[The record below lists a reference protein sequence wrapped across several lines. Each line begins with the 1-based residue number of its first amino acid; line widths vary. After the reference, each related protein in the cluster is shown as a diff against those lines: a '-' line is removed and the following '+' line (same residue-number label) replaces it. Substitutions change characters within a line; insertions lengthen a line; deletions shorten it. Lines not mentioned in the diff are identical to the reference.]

1 MFWRNPRKELP
12 MFEQTD
18 MVTGVLKP
26 LRKIVRRNGGAK

>member
-18 MVTGVLKP
+18 KPIDVSKSVQKLMRRKGGVK
-26 LRKIVRRNGGAK
+26 